1 MLSSAPALWHD
12 NPVWSRRFPS
22 PNPLTAGLSLE
33 PAEALWKRVPTHG
46 ADGRPLSDFM
56 MIVLKLRQRPR
67 AQIIETLKTIELTL
81 HQYSEA
87 VVFADFNLKLNLL
100 WVSVK
105 PIPGICLE
113 LPAAIQARVPEALLV
128 ADRVSI
134 PESKKGAWSTLLSRL
149 LPRGELSRSTPAAR
163 KSPARR

>member
-1 MLSSAPALWHD
+1 MTP
-12 NPVWSRRFPS
+12 RQFPS
-22 PNPLTAGLSLE
+22 PTPLTAGLSLE

-56 MIVLKLRQRPR
+56 MILPKLRHRPR
-67 AQIIETLKTIELTL
+67 TQIIETLKTIELTL
-81 HQYSEA
+81 HQYGEA

-113 LPAAIQARVPEALLV
+113 LPVAIQARVPEALLV
-128 ADRVSI
+128 ADRVSM
-134 PESKKGAWSTLLSRL
+134 PPPKEDRWSTLFSRL
-149 LPRGELSRSTPAAR
+149 LSRGE
-163 KSPARR
+163 

>member
-1 MLSSAPALWHD
+1 MLSNAPALWHD
-12 NPVWSRRFPS
+12 NLMRCCRFPS
-22 PNPLTAGLSLE
+22 PNSLTAGLFLE

-46 ADGRPLSDFM
+46 TDGRPLSDFM
-56 MIVLKLRQRPR
+56 MILPRLRLRSR
-67 AQIIETLKTIELTL
+67 AQIMETLRTIELTL
-81 HQYSEA
+81 HQYGEA

-128 ADRVSI
+128 ADRASM
-134 PESKKGAWSTLLSRL
+134 PQFKESGWSMLLSRL
-149 LPRGELSRSTPAAR
+149 LPRG
-163 KSPARR
+163 K

>member
-1 MLSSAPALWHD
+1 VLSDAPALWHHGRVE
-12 NPVWSRRFPS
+12 PCL
-22 PNPLTAGLSLE
+22 NPLAAGLLLE
-33 PAEALWKRVPTHG
+33 PAEVLWKRVPTRA

-56 MIVLKLRQRPR
+56 MILPRLRDRPR
-67 AQIIETLKTIELTL
+67 AQIVETLTAIGFTL
-81 HQYSEA
+81 HQYGEV

-128 ADRVSI
+128 ADRVSM
-134 PESKKGAWSTLLSRL
+134 PPPKENGWSKLFQHL
-149 LPRGELSRSTPAAR
+149 LPR
-163 KSPARR
+163 

>member
-1 MLSSAPALWHD
+1 MSPRQ
-12 NPVWSRRFPS
+12 VPS
-22 PNPLTAGLSLE
+22 PTPLTAGLSLE

-46 ADGRPLSDFM
+46 TDGRPLSDFM
-56 MIVLKLRQRPR
+56 MILPRLRQRPR
-67 AQIIETLKTIELTL
+67 AQIVETLKTIELTL
-81 HQYSEA
+81 HQYGEA

-128 ADRVSI
+128 ADRVSM
-134 PESKKGAWSTLLSRL
+134 PPPREGAWATLFSRLLSR
-149 LPRGELSRSTPAAR
+149 
-163 KSPARR
+163 

>member
-1 MLSSAPALWHD
+1 MRPRPASG
-12 NPVWSRRFPS
+12 N
-22 PNPLTAGLSLE
+22 NPLAAGLSLE
-33 PAEALWKRVPTHG
+33 PAEPLWKRVPTHG

-56 MIVLKLRQRPR
+56 MILPRLRDRPR
-67 AQIIETLKTIELTL
+67 AQIMETLRAIDLTL
-81 HQYSEA
+81 HHYGEA

-128 ADRVSI
+128 ADRVSM
-134 PESKKGAWSTLLSRL
+134 PPHREGAWATLFSRLLSR
-149 LPRGELSRSTPAAR
+149 
-163 KSPARR
+163 